1 MIAYLVFFISTVC
14 TFVSENGQYQVSVT
28 FHGGT
33 VFEAEQFSL
42 RGRDN
47 VVIYHVDDPGV
58 QTFFVSNQG
67 TVFALSEQHAVFYD
81 LAGACDTLA
90 RFAFLNNSG
99 FSEHDDLFFLSL
111 QDGMHVYTLDG
122 RLRYTLM
129 PGRLFSS
136 IRHGATSAVVS
147 ADTLRLYNEG
157 VLIHT
162 KILKTAYVQ
171 RMYITGSGTIR
182 VEEHGSIEVFDLMTG
197 EKVEQ

>member
-1 MIAYLVFFISTVC
+1 MVTVLVFFISTVC
-14 TFVSENGQYQVSVT
+14 TFVSENGQYHVSVT

-42 RGRDN
+42 RDMNN

-67 TVFALSEQHAVFYD
+67 TVFALSEQHIVFYD
-81 LAGACDTLA
+81 LAGTCDTLA
-90 RFAFLNNSG
+90 QFVFLNNSG
-99 FSEHDDLFFLSL
+99 FSERHDLFFLSL

-122 RLRYTLM
+122 RLLYTLL

-136 IRHGATSAVVS
+136 IRHGANSAVVS

-157 VLIHT
+157 MLVHT
-162 KILKTAYVQ
+162 KILKTAYVRQ
-171 RMYITGSGTIR
+171 VSIAESGSVR
-182 VEEHGSIEVFDLMTG
+182 VDEHDGIEVFDMTTG